1 MKKDK
6 TNSKRTSIGGQAVIE
21 GVMMRGKTSMATAV
35 RVESGE
41 ILVETSRLKSP
52 EKQNKFLKLPL
63 VRGVVAFFNSLVGG
77 TKTLLRSAS
86 VFGDDEPTKF
96 EKWLAEKKKARMIT
110 EQEAMKAEEY
120 LKIELK
126 TAIDEL
132 EAENGGAK
140 E

>member
-1 MKKDK
+1 MAKNWDYAIMAKDAAAAGGPDIWLKTIKEAAYKSGAADMKH
-6 TNSKRTSIGGQAVIE
+6 TLVFPLIMTGIGIGAVGAI
-21 GVMMRGKTSMATAV
+21 GCQK
-35 RVESGE
+35 
-41 ILVETSRLKSP
+41 I
-52 EKQNKFLKLPL
+52 
-63 VRGVVAFFNSLVGG
+63 
-77 TKTLLRSAS
+77 
-86 VFGDDEPTKF
+86 

>member
-1 MKKDK
+1 
-6 TNSKRTSIGGQAVIE
+6 
-21 GVMMRGKTSMATAV
+21 
-35 RVESGE
+35 
-41 ILVETSRLKSP
+41 
-52 EKQNKFLKLPL
+52 
-63 VRGVVAFFNSLVGG
+63 
-77 TKTLLRSAS
+77 
-86 VFGDDEPTKF
+86 
-96 EKWLAEKKKARMIT
+96 MIT